1 MNPLAEDLQKKILTE
16 QYEDWRKNPVT
27 TIVLNALQKHKDSF
41 VTRIAYQNLSEPNA
55 SEQLKYYAGNI
66 KNMEVVMQVMTD
78 ITTLTS
84 LLFPPPTPTTPTTKT
99 LK

>member
-1 MNPLAEDLQKKILTE
+1 MNPLAENLQKKILDE
-16 QYEDWRKNPVT
+16 QYEDWRKSPVT
-27 TIVLNALQKHKDSF
+27 TIILAAMQKHKDSF

-66 KNMEVVMQVMTD
+66 KNMEVVMQLMTD
-78 ITTLTS
+78 VNTIST
-84 LLFPPPTPTTPTTKT
+84 LLFPPPTPSTPTTKT